1 MIIPKKYVL
10 SQPYQQIID
19 LMLNEVISRLAKQN
33 INVKIDNSVKE
44 LIAKKGVNKSFGA
57 RPLRR
62 TIQNLVEDS
71 LAETILD
78 GKHNEIELVVEDEMV
93 VAK

>member
-1 MIIPKKYVL
+1 
-10 SQPYQQIID
+10 
-19 LMLNEVISRLAKQN
+19 MLNDVIDRLAKQR
-33 INVKIDNSVKE
+33 INVKIDDSVKE
-44 LIAKKGVNKSFGA
+44 LIAKQGVNKSFGA

-71 LAETILD
+71 LAEAILD
-78 GKHNEIELVVEDEMV
+78 GKESEIELIVEDERV